1 MIEEIK
7 LNYHEVDFIV
17 PAQRFNFRFS
27 YVTKQG
33 LPFIREFVLRLVQ
46 LAPMKPAHIATYLG
60 LNKLEVNEAISDL
73 MDKGDLSFN
82 ELGLIQLTP
91 QSAGYFEG
99 IGKPPKTS
107 SIQETGAALSFELC
121 GFNCIGNKRSSGGWH
136 AGIKLNI
143 ENKKLSDTEGLA
155 KSIFQKSFYQLLD
168 KDYLKGVHAEEGDRP
183 SIYIIDSVSKLTQ
196 DPMRLTSYFAIDQD
210 GKAMER
216 EDFEQLDDSSKV
228 HEAITVSLNQ
238 SQKGANIKEIAFA
251 MNSFGDTWTKNIFN
265 NHSIDVAS
273 LAHRFIEAQ
282 ADDNKPL
289 PFVGPIYTNSN
300 WEHIDKLLMSLPE
313 IYKKSKDKA
322 VKQLTWIAPSDIF
335 WGKSEKLELCLNK
348 LDQAQLT
355 KENNP
360 QRIFTPSIYLPL
372 SDVTDRRAIGYW
384 KNNLKKG
391 SNNLY
396 GLLEGFLGGSIEVI
410 ILEETFAIVCYHV
423 SMPETHP
430 VSIPVGFIT
439 SDLKL
444 INTISDVAFDYING
458 FSSFHNKNN
467 LGLLEKL

>member
-33 LPFIREFVLRLVQ
+33 LSFIREFVLRLVQ
-46 LAPMKPAHIATYLG
+46 LAPMKPAQIATYLG

-82 ELGLIQLTP
+82 ELGLVQLTP

-99 IGKPPKTS
+99 IGKPPKTN

-143 ENKKLSDTEGLA
+143 DNKKLSETEALA

-168 KDYLKGVHAEEGDRP
+168 NDYLKGVRAEEGDRP
-183 SIYIIDSVSKLTQ
+183 SIYTIDSVSKLTQ
-196 DPMRLTSYFAIDQD
+196 DPVRLTSHFTIDQD
-210 GKAMER
+210 GKAIER

-228 HEAITVSLNQ
+228 HEAITVSLNKA
-238 SQKGANIKEIAFA
+238 QKGANIKEIALA
-251 MNSFGDTWTKNIFN
+251 MSSFGDTWTKDIFN
-265 NHSIDVAS
+265 SNSIDISA
-273 LAHRFIEAQ
+273 LGHRYAEAL
-282 ADDNKPL
+282 DDDKKAM
-289 PFVGPIYTNSN
+289 PFVGPIYANNN
-300 WEHIDKLLMSLPE
+300 WEHIKKHLQSLPAT
-313 IYKKSKDKA
+313 YKKSKDKA

-335 WGKSEKLELCLNK
+335 WGKSKKLEICLNE
-348 LDQAQLT
+348 LEQAQLT
-355 KENNP
+355 NEKNP

-372 SDVTDRRAIGYW
+372 SDVTDRRAIGCW
-384 KNNLKKG
+384 KSELKKG

-396 GLLEGFLGGSIEVI
+396 GLLEGFLGGSIEVL
-410 ILEETFAIVCYHV
+410 ILEGTFAVVCYHV
-423 SMPETHP
+423 SRPETHP
-430 VSIPVGFIT
+430 VSIPVGFVT
-439 SDLKL
+439 SNLKL
-444 INTISDVAFDYING
+444 INTISEIAFDYING
-458 FSSFHNKNN
+458 SSSFNNRHN